1 MANFKEQRDLLRAI
15 NEELGKKANLVRNA
29 TKEVSKLESITQK
42 LQNVQS
48 GIITLTDRQALKE
61 KERAEAAL
69 NALKD
74 EADNLQKLVD
84 TRQKSYRSLTDQ
96 EKALLAARKEGFTV
110 EKETLKLASKE
121 VRIREGIS
129 KSMGITGALAKSLNK
144 TLGID
149 LSSALKDAEKM
160 ARKVNEEFEE
170 SDGGVEAQAKRAKG
184 NAKVFGEQIKG
195 IGGAALKSITSIQGV
210 LGLLA
215 ASFLK
220 FNKVNREA
228 RQLTGQTA
236 DNFTVMNDSIL
247 NAADQVKTITS
258 LSSELGINV
267 NAAFSAETIA
277 AASELTQLLGIS
289 EKSTAALAQTAEAF
303 GQDLAQAEK
312 EAVKQVKALAKSGKG
327 ALNFKQVLEESG
339 NASGRLQLTLGKT
352 PGALQEAA
360 AEAQAL
366 GLSLDSVEKVA
377 DSLLNFEQSISSE
390 LEAELLTGKQ
400 INLDKARSLAL
411 NNDIAGLTK
420 EIGNNQEILN
430 AFADGNRIQQNA
442 IAQAMGLS
450 VNEISEMIFKQK
462 IAEGL
467 STEQAAKAA
476 NINEEEAKRL
486 DIQAQMQKSIEKM
499 TMAAAPLVESF
510 ASLLG
515 NAELMYGV
523 IAALAAVKL
532 GGLVSSIIGLAT
544 SLAAAGVGAS
554 ATANALTLGVASVAI
569 IGGIALVAAAV
580 GRAKNKA
587 KKEAEEIKSIKDGV
601 IDAQGGLMVSG
612 PKGSISLDR
621 EDTIIANKNGV
632 IAGTSLGGN
641 GAANAEM
648 LSRLD
653 RLISATEKGSQIT
666 MDGNLV
672 GKSIANNTSA
682 LG

>member
-1 MANFKEQRDLLRAI
+1 VANFKEQRDLLRSI
-15 NEELGKKANLVRNA
+15 NEELGKKTNLLRNA

-48 GIITLTDRQALKE
+48 GIVTLTDRQVIKE

-96 EKALLAARKEGFTV
+96 EKALLAARKEGFSV
-110 EKETLKLASKE
+110 EKETLDLASKE

-144 TLGID
+144 TLGVD
-149 LSSALKDAEKM
+149 LGKALKDAEKM
-160 ARKVNEEFEE
+160 ARRVNEEFEE
-170 SDGGVEAQAKRAKG
+170 SDGGVEAQAKRATG
-184 NAKVFGEQIKG
+184 NAKVFGAQLKG
-195 IGGAALKSITSIQGV
+195 LGKAGLESATSLQGV
-210 LGLLA
+210 IGLLA
-215 ASFLK
+215 NSFLK
-220 FNKVNREA
+220 FNKANREA

-236 DNFTVMNDSIL
+236 DNFSVLDDSIL

-267 NAAFSAETIA
+267 NAAFSAETISA
-277 AASELTQLLGIS
+277 AAELTELLGVS
-289 EKSTAALAQTAEAF
+289 AESTAALAQTAEAF
-303 GQDLAQAEK
+303 GQDLGRAEK
-312 EAVKQVKALAKSGKG
+312 EAVKQVKAIAAGGKG
-327 ALNFKQVLEESG
+327 AINFRQVLEESG

-360 AEAQAL
+360 AEASAL
-366 GLSLDSVEKVA
+366 GLNLAAVEKVA
-377 DSLLNFEQSISSE
+377 DGLLNFEQSIAAE

-400 INLDKARSLAL
+400 INLDRARTLAL

-420 EIGNNQEILN
+420 EIGNNQEILT

-450 VNEISEMIFKQK
+450 VDEISNMIFKQK
-462 IAEGL
+462 IAEGM
-467 STEQAAKAA
+467 SAEQAARAA
-476 NINEEEAKRL
+476 NINEEEGKRL
-486 DIQAQMQKSIEKM
+486 DIQMQIQKSIEKM
-499 TMAAAPLVESF
+499 TMAAAPLLETF
-510 ASLLG
+510 AALLS
-515 NAELMYGV
+515 NADALKGILVAVAAFKLVGV
-523 IAALAAVKL
+523 ISQL
-532 GGLVSSIIGLAT
+532 STMAT
-544 SLAAAGVGAS
+544 SLAAVTSLSAGAASAITFGVAGVAIAAS
-554 ATANALTLGVASVAI
+554 
-569 IGGIALVAAAV
+569 IALIMRSV
-580 GRAKNKA
+580 KKA
-587 KKEAEEIKSIKDGV
+587 KAEAKSAKDGI
-601 IDAQGGLMVSG
+601 IDSQGGLVVSG
-612 PKGSISLDR
+612 PKGSVSLDR
-621 EDTIIANKNGV
+621 EDTIVANRNGV
-632 IAGTSLGGN
+632 IAGTNLAGN

-653 RLISATEKGSQIT
+653 RLISATERGSQIT

>member
-1 MANFKEQRDLLRAI
+1 VANFKEQRDLLRAI

-648 LSRLD
+648 LSRLPRD
-653 RLISATEKGSQIT
+653 CLRFA
-666 MDGNLV
+666 
-672 GKSIANNTSA
+672 AA
-682 LG
+682 AH